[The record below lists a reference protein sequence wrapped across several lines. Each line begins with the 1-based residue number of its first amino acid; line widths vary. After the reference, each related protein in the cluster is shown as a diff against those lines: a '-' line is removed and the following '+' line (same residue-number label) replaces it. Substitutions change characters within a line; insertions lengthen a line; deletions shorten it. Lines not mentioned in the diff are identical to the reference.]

1 MSGKIKKEKDE
12 YTCTKNLNYR
22 PIQINNSDVYA
33 CLEPDNQ
40 LKCSS
45 VNKMFHR
52 NYFVDIF
59 TISSESW
66 NWHVSDE
73 FQRRLLWLECS
84 DS

>member
-1 MSGKIKKEKDE
+1 MIQDVFTMYLQWKKLWNHVSGKIKKEKDE

-59 TISSESW
+59 TISSES
-66 NWHVSDE
+66 
-73 FQRRLLWLECS
+73 
-84 DS
+84 